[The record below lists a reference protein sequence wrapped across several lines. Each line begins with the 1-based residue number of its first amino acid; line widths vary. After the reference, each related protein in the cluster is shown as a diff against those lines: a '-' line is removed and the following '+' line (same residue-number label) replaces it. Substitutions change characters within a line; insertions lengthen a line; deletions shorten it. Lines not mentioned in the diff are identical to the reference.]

1 MLRQLTMV
9 MVVGVAVARP
19 DKDPIHMQ
27 HRVEVD
33 QVFFFGYGC
42 LVCDVQKSSYQYK
55 GCEVSWLEKKSS
67 KLFSG
72 GGAGVKDL
80 RHDGRPAER
89 EEDEG

>member
-33 QVFFFGYGC
+33 QVFLLESRC
-42 LVCDVQKSSYQYK
+42 LICEVQKS
-55 GCEVSWLEKKSS
+55 
-67 KLFSG
+67 
-72 GGAGVKDL
+72 
-80 RHDGRPAER
+80 P
-89 EEDEG
+89 